1 MNRAII
7 GIIGVGLLSV
17 AAVSCGSRESRK
29 ADSATVDSVARVFEI
44 QRLEPL
50 LVAYPTM
57 DNEARTEAVDSLYTG
72 LRAMTDFFGA
82 SQLLRGAIDW
92 SQPIDSVIGRFATT
106 DIVRIFGSDV
116 MTRIPDISDIERRTG
131 LTVARLSEDYP
142 DVAGLRFYTFISP
155 YSARGFQADSVFM
168 IGLNHYLG
176 SDYPGYESFPDYLK
190 RTAVASA
197 IPYDVARALVTT
209 RFPYTD
215 DDNTTVLSRLIYEG
229 AVVASQMQSVP
240 EADLGEALGYSAE
253 QLAWMKENESKAWE
267 ALINRNMLYD
277 RDATLADRLTTPSPA
292 TTVLNPDMPGGGG
305 RYIGY
310 RIVDKYLKEN
320 PSASVKELLTPSYYS
335 GQAVDILRKSG
346 YTGR

>member
-1 MNRAII
+1 MAT
-7 GIIGVGLLSV
+7 
-17 AAVSCGSRESRK
+17 VSCGRSERRQS
-29 ADSATVDSVARVFEI
+29 DSPTVDSVARVFQI

-50 LVAYPTM
+50 LVAYPSM
-57 DNEARTEAVDSLYTG
+57 GQNDRTEAIDSLYTG

-92 SQPIDSVIGRFATT
+92 SQPIDSVVGLFATT
-106 DIVRIFGSDV
+106 DIVKVFGNDIL
-116 MTRIPDISDIERRTG
+116 TRIPDISDIERRTG
-131 LTVARLSEDYP
+131 ITVARLSEAYP

-176 SDYPGYESFPDYLK
+176 ADYPGYESFPEYLR
-190 RTAVASA
+190 RTAVVSA
-197 IPYDVARALVTT
+197 VPYDVARALVTT

-229 AVVASQMQSVP
+229 AVVESQMQSVP
-240 EADLGEALGYSAE
+240 EADLAEALGYSAE
-253 QLAWMKENESKAWE
+253 QLAWMKDNESKAWE

-320 PSASVKELLTPSYYS
+320 PSASVKDLLTPGLYS

-346 YTGR
+346 YTGK